1 MRRVLKGGRG
11 RYTLRA
17 FMKRDTGM
25 NIKGLISLSFG
36 TLSYGMTEF
45 VAMGLLP
52 YVAAAFSVTLP
63 QAGNFISAYATG
75 VAFGAVALLWLRS
88 VELKRLLLV
97 LMSVQVA
104 GNILVCL
111 SPTFHTILAARF
123 ISGLPHGCYFGIATI
138 VAQRIA
144 DRDRGSVAVSIMVA
158 GMTIANVF
166 GVPLGT
172 SIAHTIDFRVV
183 FAFTALWGA
192 VVVFSIWRWVPGVG
206 KVEDTGF
213 RGQFRFLKSPAPW
226 LVLLAVFTGN
236 GGILCMLSYISP
248 LMTRMAGLPLESV
261 PGVLLATG
269 LTMMVCNFV
278 SGRLCDRFTPGRI
291 GCLAQAIAV
300 LCLVLM
306 ALLGS
311 TAPAAVA
318 LACCT
323 CGMLFALS
331 APEQVSILRVAPG
344 GLMLASSLVQV
355 AFNLGNA
362 FGAFAGGIPLRM
374 GAPLPWIP
382 ATGAFISL
390 FGAVALFI
398 YFRRYEALF
407 SKDIR

>member
-1 MRRVLKGGRG
+1 
-11 RYTLRA
+11 
-17 FMKRDTGM
+17 M
-25 NIKGLISLSFG
+25 NLKGLISLSFG
-36 TLSYGMTEF
+36 SLSYGMTEF

-52 YVAAAFSVTLP
+52 YVAAAFGVSLP

-75 VAFGAVALLWLRS
+75 VAFGAVALLWLRTF
-88 VELKRLLLV
+88 ELKRLLLV
-97 LMSVQVA
+97 LMSIQVF

-111 SPTFHTILAARF
+111 SPSFHAILAARF
-123 ISGLPHGCYFGIATI
+123 ISGLPHGCFFGIATI

-144 DRDRGSVAVSIMVA
+144 DRDRGSAAVSIMVA

-183 FAFTALWGA
+183 FAFTAIWGA
-192 VVVFSIWRWVPGVG
+192 VVVFSIWRWVPVAG

-226 LVLLAVFTGN
+226 LVLLAVFSGN

-248 LMTRMAGLPLESV
+248 LMTKLAMLPLEAV

-269 LTMMVCNFV
+269 LTMMVCNFI

-300 LCLVLM
+300 IALVMMSLF
-306 ALLGS
+306 GHI
-311 TAPAAVA
+311 APIAVV
-318 LACCT
+318 LACVA

-362 FGAFAGGIPLRM
+362 FGAFAGGIPLRL

-382 ATGAFISL
+382 AIGALVSL
-390 FGAVALFI
+390 FGAAALFV
-398 YFRRYEALF
+398 YYKRYEALF
-407 SKDIR
+407 SKDIH

>member
-1 MRRVLKGGRG
+1 
-11 RYTLRA
+11 
-17 FMKRDTGM
+17 M
-25 NIKGLISLSFG
+25 NLKGLISLSFG

-52 YVAAAFSVTLP
+52 YVAASFSVSLP

-88 VELKRLLLV
+88 FELKRLLLV
-97 LMSVQVA
+97 LMSIQVF

-111 SPTFHTILAARF
+111 SPSFHAILAARF

-144 DRDRGSVAVSIMVA
+144 DRDRGSAAVSIMVA

-183 FAFTALWGA
+183 FAFTAIWGA
-192 VVVFSIWRWVPGVG
+192 VVVFSIWRWVPAAG

-213 RGQFRFLKSPAPW
+213 RGQFRFLRSPAPW
-226 LVLLAVFTGN
+226 LVLLAVFSGN

-248 LMTRMAGLPLESV
+248 LMTRLAMLPLEAV

-291 GCLAQAIAV
+291 GCLAQAVAV
-300 LCLVLM
+300 LSLILM
-306 ALLGS
+306 ALLGHI
-311 TAPAAVA
+311 APAAVA
-318 LACCT
+318 LACVA

-362 FGAFAGGIPLRM
+362 FGAFAGGIPMRL

-382 ATGAFISL
+382 AIGALVSL
-390 FGAVALFI
+390 FGAAALFV
-398 YFRRYEALF
+398 YYRRYEALF
-407 SKDIR
+407 SKDIH